1 MTCTKGPDVKVYW
14 GEGDKKNRGT
24 VLTSLLL
31 TFLRSV
37 LFQELRHLIGH

>member
-1 MTCTKGPDVKVYW
+1 MRCTKGPDVKVYW
-14 GEGDKKNRGT
+14 EEGDKNNRGT

-31 TFLRSV
+31 IFYSV